1 MTLYINSKQETVP
14 DTVNTVAKLL
24 NHLGIK
30 PNGTGVGIN
39 NRLIVSR
46 NWETTTLQ
54 EDDHVMIISAAY
66 GG

>member
-14 DTVNTVAKLL
+14 DAVNTVAKLL

-30 PNGTGVGIN
+30 PTGTGVGIN

-46 NWETTTLQ
+46 NWETAMLQ